1 MTQQGTSQVQSVLTY
16 PVIQTDPGTGGTEV
30 TETPKRKKPGRGF
43 NVRIG
48 EAELL
53 AEAMTANQA
62 KLAPGGGGEEYV
74 TQLKGLIGEIK
85 TLNQDQE
92 RYKAELKGSTTL
104 ILLKL
109 KELNRLVRKGRN
121 IVKNEIEQA
130 RWVEFGI
137 RAIW

>member
-1 MTQQGTSQVQSVLTY
+1 MTDQGTLIVQTEPTD
-16 PVIQTDPGTGGTEV
+16 PVVQTDPGTVG

-53 AEAMTANQA
+53 AEAMTANQE
-62 KLAPGGGGEEYV
+62 KLASGGGGEEYV
-74 TQLKGLIGEIK
+74 NQLKGLIGEIK

-92 RYKAELKGSTTL
+92 RYKAEVKGSTTQ
-104 ILLKL
+104 ILLKMKTL
-109 KELNRLVRKGRN
+109 GRMVRKGRS
-121 IVKNEIEQA
+121 IVKNEIDQA